1 MADRVVNPGQNT
13 APDMPELLQKLLQYL
28 VREAR
33 KNMEEE
39 QGFAPFVG
47 VAVGESLVLEEI
59 SGEEPA
65 DVYRMAKHT
74 VEGTTGAQGYGLCYD
89 GYVDTDEGQKDAIIA
104 EGGMAGVPE
113 GYAIALLYNVDQ
125 ENEKFEFVPPISYIG
140 PAPNFMALTFNDTD
154 SAEESAAPSEQEPE
168 GQEDADFDDAPHDP
182 SDI

>member
-1 MADRVVNPGQNT
+1 MADRVVESGQNT

-33 KNMEEE
+33 KKMEEE
-39 QGFAPFVG
+39 KGYSPFVG

-65 DVYRMAKHT
+65 DIYRMAKHT
-74 VEGTTGAQGYGLCYD
+74 VEGTRGAQGYGFCYD
-89 GYVDTDEGQKDAIIA
+89 GYIDTDEGQKDAIIA

-113 GYAIALLYNVDQ
+113 GYAIALLYNVD
-125 ENEKFEFVPPISYIG
+125 EKNETFEFVPPISYIG
-140 PAPNFMALTFNDTD
+140 PAPNFMALMFNDEIP
-154 SAEESAAPSEQEPE
+154 AEEVAAPE
-168 GQEDADFDDAPHDP
+168 GQEDIDFDDAPRDP

>member
-1 MADRVVNPGQNT
+1 MADRVVKPGQNT

-33 KNMEEE
+33 KNMEEQ
-39 QGFAPFVG
+39 QGFSPFVG

-59 SGEEPA
+59 AGEEPT

-74 VEGTTGAQGYGLCYD
+74 VEGTRGAQGYGFCYD

-104 EGGMAGVPE
+104 EGGMAGLPE
-113 GYAIALLYNVDQ
+113 GYAVALLYNVDQ
-125 ENEKFEFVPPISYIG
+125 ENKAFEFVPTISYIG
-140 PAPNFMALTFNDTD
+140 PAPNFMALTFNDNTPD
-154 SAEESAAPSEQEPE
+154 EEGATPQAQEPE
-168 GQEDADFDDAPHDP
+168 GQEDADFDDEPRDP